1 MSLPNQISIGRLL
14 LVPGIVACLIYYH
27 PSRDWLRF
35 VALGLFALGIVSD
48 ALDGFL
54 ARLQRQQTELGALL
68 DPVADK
74 ALILGTLISCS
85 VIHGLPDWMRIPA
98 WFNLLVI
105 SRDALLVV
113 GSVILFAMK
122 GRWQVRPSW
131 LGKTTTVAQML
142 VIPAVLLGWPVRTPL
157 IIIAAILTVL
167 SGLGYI
173 RMGVRALG

>member
-1 MSLPNQISIGRLL
+1 MSVPNQISIGRLL

-27 PSRDWLRF
+27 PSRDWLRY
-35 VALGLFALGIVSD
+35 VALGLFGVGIVSD

-54 ARLQRQQTELGALL
+54 ARLQRQQTELGTLL
-68 DPVADK
+68 DPIADK

-105 SRDALLVV
+105 SRDILLVV

-122 GRWQVRPSW
+122 GHWRVQPSW
-131 LGKTTTVAQML
+131 LGKTTTAAQML
-142 VIPAVLLGWPVRTPL
+142 VIAAVLLGWPVRMPL
-157 IIIAAILTVL
+157 IICAAMLTVL
-167 SGLGYI
+167 SGLSYI
-173 RMGVRALG
+173 RLGVRALG

>member
-1 MSLPNQISIGRLL
+1 M
-14 LVPGIVACLIYYH
+14 PGIVACLIYYH

-157 IIIAAILTVL
+157 IIAAAILTVL

>member
-1 MSLPNQISIGRLL
+1 
-14 LVPGIVACLIYYH
+14 VPGIVACLIYYH

-157 IIIAAILTVL
+157 IIAAAILTVL